1 MVLVWGVGLLLWS
14 QQNSAEA
21 PANIPW
27 PVGNLFIFF
36 FFFFFS
42 LVFLGPHLQHME
54 ARGRIGAVAAGLRH
68 SHSNTGSE
76 PHLQPTP

>member
-27 PVGNLFIFF
+27 PVGNLFFF
-36 FFFFFS
+36 FFFFFFFTC
-42 LVFLGPHLQHME
+42 LF
-54 ARGRIGAVAAGLRH
+54 RAASAAYG
-68 SHSNTGSE
+68 G
-76 PHLQPTP
+76 QG